1 MYTRR
6 NFYMVLVIILALS
19 FLVQAIEG
27 GNQKRIEA
35 INVSAEQIY
44 PVGDWRG
51 FGLSSLFIYKLLV
64 LFTLFFMV
72 GCATPEVEVGQVTIV
87 IKEPIKTANKG
98 EM

>member
-1 MYTRR
+1 MFPR
-6 NFYMVLVIILALS
+6 NRFTLWEI
-19 FLVQAIEG
+19 G
-27 GNQKRIEA
+27 GTS
-35 INVSAEQIY
+35 VS
-44 PVGDWRG
+44 PL
-51 FGLSSLFIYKLLV
+51 FFIYKLLV

>member
-1 MYTRR
+1 MFPR
-6 NFYMVLVIILALS
+6 NRFTLWEIR
-19 FLVQAIEG
+19 G
-27 GNQKRIEA
+27 
-35 INVSAEQIY
+35 VSVS
-44 PVGDWRG
+44 PP
-51 FGLSSLFIYKLLV
+51 FFIYKLLV

>member
-1 MYTRR
+1 
-6 NFYMVLVIILALS
+6 LWEI
-19 FLVQAIEG
+19 G
-27 GNQKRIEA
+27 GA
-35 INVSAEQIY
+35 SAS
-44 PVGDWRG
+44 PL
-51 FGLSSLFIYKLLV
+51 FFIYKLLV

>member
-1 MYTRR
+1 MFLR
-6 NFYMVLVIILALS
+6 NRFTWWEI
-19 FLVQAIEG
+19 G
-27 GNQKRIEA
+27 GA
-35 INVSAEQIY
+35 SAS
-44 PVGDWRG
+44 P
-51 FGLSSLFIYKLLV
+51 LFFISKLLV